1 MSYCLTLDFGRF
13 MCSIRVQYINL
24 YRNRNER
31 NETWFHRCILP
42 ASRRLTCPR
51 AATCRLILSLLLAP
65 TNMSPRDGEA
75 DRIASAQQTLDG
87 MLRFQFLFSCMHRE
101 PGSFKVLYDMSQLFG
116 TQLDKET
123 LATCIGMIESGVNP
137 EALAVSV

>member
-1 MSYCLTLDFGRF
+1 MVSSLYTAGISAFDMPPGRY
-13 MCSIRVQYINL
+13 MPVDS
-24 YRNRNER
+24 
-31 NETWFHRCILP
+31 LP
-42 ASRRLTCPR
+42 ASRT
-51 AATCRLILSLLLAP
+51 